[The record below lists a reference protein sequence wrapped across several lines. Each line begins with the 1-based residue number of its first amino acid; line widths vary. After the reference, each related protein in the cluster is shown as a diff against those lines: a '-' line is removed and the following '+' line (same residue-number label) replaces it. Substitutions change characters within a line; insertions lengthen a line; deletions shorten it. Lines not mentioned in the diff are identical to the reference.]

1 MSKTMREAVDIVF
14 HACKAAWPHFLENG
28 SGAII
33 NTESVSGMICYEV
46 LPGLA
51 HTTAKAGIIGMTRH
65 LAMEGLP

>member
-1 MSKTMREAVDIVF
+1 MREAVDIVF

-33 NTESVSGMICYEV
+33 NTGSVSGMICYEV

-51 HTTAKAGIIGMTRH
+51 HTTAKAGIIGMARH